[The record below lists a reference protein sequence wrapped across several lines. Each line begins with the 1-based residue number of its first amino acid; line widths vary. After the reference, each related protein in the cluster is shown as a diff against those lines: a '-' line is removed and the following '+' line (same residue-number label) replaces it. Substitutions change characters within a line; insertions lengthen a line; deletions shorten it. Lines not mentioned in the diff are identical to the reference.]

1 MKKITLSCLLMSF
14 AVLMFCGC
22 NGNTR
27 KNTKQHAG
35 PATTQAIADST
46 IYGVCGD
53 GTAMHTLQ
61 LISDA
66 GDSLDFELADNPDG
80 PNPVLG
86 GLLVGDRLAVVA
98 GGTMDGMR
106 VARKVI
112 NLTTLLGKWTSLDK
126 NFEILEGGV
135 VKSHVEAE
143 KNPWTSWKIIN
154 GKLLLGTDTFDID
167 GLGADSLYLENHQG
181 IFVYTRQ
188 K

>member
-1 MKKITLSCLLMSF
+1 MRKITLTCLYMLCAAFMLC
-14 AVLMFCGC
+14 ACGG
-22 NGNTR
+22 NGSKGNKPRTDTR
-27 KNTKQHAG
+27 VAKAST
-35 PATTQAIADST
+35 DST

-53 GTAMHTLQ
+53 GTAMNTLQ

-66 GDSLDFELADNPDG
+66 GDSLDFELAESADG
-80 PNPVLG
+80 SNVVLG
-86 GLLVGDRLAVVA
+86 GLLAGDRLAVVA
-98 GGTMDGMR
+98 GGKADGMR
-106 VARKVI
+106 VAQKVI

-143 KNPWTSWKIIN
+143 KNPWTNWKILN

-167 GLGADSLYLENHQG
+167 ELGADSLYLENHQG